1 MFRHQEGAPM
11 KTLCERCMTVCRFQ
25 GQKNFSIETC
35 RYFHQRVQTVG
46 DKFRD
51 MSDEELAAV
60 IVKAYSGGGDLSLL
74 WCDRKGGCAG
84 EDMDE
89 GLVCT
94 DERLRACVVRWLGSP
109 AKEGT

>member
-1 MFRHQEGAPM
+1 MPVSGA
-11 KTLCERCMTVCRFQ
+11 EEFQ
-25 GQKNFSIETC
+25 HGTC
-35 RYFHQRVQTVG
+35 RYFHQKAQTVG
-46 DKFRD
+46 DKLRA